1 MYIPPFTISAE
12 AINKIADISRL
23 MERYAI
29 RMEQEDALLLR
40 KANKIKT
47 IHSSLAIEGNTLDEN
62 QVRDIVNGKA
72 VVAPL
77 RQIQEVKNAIATY
90 EQFPHLDAFKE
101 SDLLR
106 AHGIMMQALVENA
119 GQYRKGGVGVFS
131 DEGCVHMAPP
141 AERVPYLMADLF
153 DWLKHSPDHLL
164 VRSCVF
170 HYEFEFIHPF
180 ADGNGRTGRLW
191 QTLILRKWEPIFT
204 YLPIES
210 MILEHQADYYAALNA
225 ANTQGSATVFIEF
238 MLEMILEALKN
249 IYVKQHIK
257 SPEDQLLVLLKSD
270 PRMTIPVM
278 AEHLGLSDRQIRRLI
293 ASLKAQNRLHREG
306 SNKTGRWVVS
316 RKSR

>member
-1 MYIPPFTISAE
+1 
-12 AINKIADISRL
+12 
-23 MERYAI
+23 
-29 RMEQEDALLLR
+29 
-40 KANKIKT
+40 
-47 IHSSLAIEGNTLDEN
+47 
-62 QVRDIVNGKA
+62 
-72 VVAPL
+72 
-77 RQIQEVKNAIATY
+77 
-90 EQFPHLDAFKE
+90 
-101 SDLLR
+101 
-106 AHGIMMQALVENA
+106 
-119 GQYRKGGVGVFS
+119 
-131 DEGCVHMAPP
+131 MAPP
-141 AERVPYLMADLF
+141 ADLVAEEVSDLF
-153 DWLKHSPDHLL
+153 KWYEDSDLHPLIKS
-164 VRSCVF
+164 SIF

-191 QTLILRKWEPIFT
+191 QTLILRKWEPIYT

-249 IYVKQHIK
+249 VYVKQHIK

-316 RKSR
+316 KKSR